1 MCLSRPFKPITQ
13 LPRLSLYQQG
23 VAMHMN
29 KNYRKKIQDA
39 EMVFFFVT
47 DIFMEAVVMASPE

>member
-1 MCLSRPFKPITQ
+1 
-13 LPRLSLYQQG
+13 
-23 VAMHMN
+23 MHMN